1 MADGI
6 DLDLLGFDRLVT
18 ELDQMGLRGEKIED
32 KALAAGGEP
41 IRKAIAEHAP
51 RSPSPKRPSKSE
63 PWRTGRHGADQIK
76 VTKAKLEGGIKT
88 VKIGLDKADRSPWF
102 YLKFHEWGT
111 SKMPAHPF
119 IEPGFNASKAEA
131 VRAMTDILKNEMRL
145 NL

>member
-1 MADGI
+1 MADGVDFI
-6 DLDLLGFDRLVT
+6 GFDRLIT
-18 ELDQMGLRGEKIED
+18 GLEAMGARGKEIED

-41 IRKAIAEHAP
+41 IRKAIAERAP
-51 RSPSPKRPSKSE
+51 RSTTPKPPSKSE
-63 PWRTGRHGADQIK
+63 PWRTGKHAADQIK
-76 VTKAKLEGGIKT
+76 VTKARLEGGVKT

-119 IEPGFNASKAEA
+119 VEPGFNASKAAA

>member
-6 DLDLLGFDRLVT
+6 DLDFLGFDRLVS

-32 KALAAGGEP
+32 KALAAGGES
-41 IRKAIAEHAP
+41 IRKAIAERAP
-51 RSPSPKRPSKSE
+51 RSASPKKPSKSE
-63 PWRTGRHGADQIK
+63 PWRTGQHGADHIK

-111 SKMPAHPF
+111 SKMPAEPF
-119 IEPGFNASKAEA
+119 LEPGFNSSKAAA